1 MIDDMEISISK
12 DEYRLL
18 LEFLFLADR
27 CVLSAE
33 RKNLKST
40 EPYRALIEK
49 ILSYAERFQCAD
61 LVVDIPGLPH
71 RMVSDSLES
80 KLIYK
85 IFSESLNEDQFWLKL
100 AHALA
105 VRDVDAELGAIPAQ
119 PQSSPGQTELDEMR
133 LFKLA
138 EKLLEWRNELLRNGL
153 SRLELRAPTA
163 FDVVSPKGRSDIN

>member
-1 MIDDMEISISK
+1 MTDNIDISISK

-18 LEFLFLADR
+18 LEFLLLADK

-33 RKNLKST
+33 RKNFKST
-40 EPYRALIEK
+40 APYRALIEK
-49 ILSYAERFQCAD
+49 LLRYAEPFQCAD

-85 IFSESLNEDQFWLKL
+85 TFSESLDEDQFWLKL

-105 VRDVDAELGAIPAQ
+105 VRDVDAELGLTRTQ
-119 PQSSPGQTELDEMR
+119 PKNPTEQAEFDEIR

-138 EKLLEWRNELLRNGL
+138 DKHVEWRNELLRNGL
-153 SRLELRAPTA
+153 SRFELRSPTA
-163 FDVVSPKGRSDIN
+163 FDVLSPKGKSDIN